1 MYEQAQKEKFV
12 TTMVNNV
19 DYYNKELT
27 IKHLLDFLK
36 ANPNFSPREAIRS
49 FDFLIQRPPMMRLF
63 LSLRP
68 PDSVLQ
74 PISIVQIDKSHI

>member
-36 ANPNFSPREAIRS
+36 ANPNFSPREAIRKISNDAFVS
-49 FDFLIQRPPMMRLF
+49 FIETTGFI
-63 LSLRP
+63 
-68 PDSVLQ
+68 
-74 PISIVQIDKSHI
+74 QIDKSHI